1 MNHEYISS
9 DDDLLPI
16 IERWKSKD
24 RIAVDFEGEFNLHV
38 YGEHLCLIQVF
49 DGETFTIIDPRSKR
63 ITRSGLEA
71 FFSLETEKVW
81 FECQSDASLVYKQYG
96 LVINNIYD
104 IRVLAKLLG
113 SNGNLISLEKEY
125 LGLDIEINKK
135 KNQQANWLKR
145 PLDPELIEYAL
156 LDVAH
161 LMELKDVL
169 LPIIEE
175 RGLEKQARSAMKHA
189 LTLKKPDDPWKHVVN
204 WKMIS
209 PKERIYVRNLFLARD
224 GIARRFNV
232 PAYYVMDKRRIGEL
246 AEYPPKDR
254 DMLRVRISCEPK
266 RFMSFLEPALW
277 SAVEKSKAEI
287 IALK

>member
-9 DDDLLPI
+9 DDELLPI

-49 DGETFTIIDPRSKR
+49 DGEYFSIIDPRSKR
-63 ITRSGLEA
+63 ITKAGLEA

-96 LVINNIYD
+96 LTINNIYD

-169 LPIIEE
+169 LTLIVE
-175 RGLEKQARSAMKHA
+175 RGLEKQAKSAMKHA

-204 WKMIS
+204 WKMLT

-254 DMLRVRISCEPK
+254 DMLKVRISCEPK

-277 SAVEKSKAEI
+277 NAVEKSKAEI
-287 IALK
+287 ISLK